1 MKISL
6 IISLFPLSV
15 RAFAPSFR
23 NSATFVRSSTA
34 IGSANA
40 EAVAEAMAITKKFG
54 ARSKEAAAAWDA
66 IEEMDAADNSAAYKG
81 GVSDDECATSESAAC
96 KNYMEKVQMLGAML
110 DENRFRVENIKK
122 LTSEVQSVRIAAPA
136 AASSTVDPV
145 AMKNVL
151 AEAREAAKKF
161 GDASAEARLAWETVE
176 EVASSDRSGALGGGI
191 EDECLVEA
199 LEACEALEELNRAVQ
214 VASSSDRFSG

>member
-66 IEEMDAADNSAAYKG
+66 SKFHWEFCYSDPKG
-81 GVSDDECATSESAAC
+81 LGV
-96 KNYMEKVQMLGAML
+96 
-110 DENRFRVENIKK
+110 
-122 LTSEVQSVRIAAPA
+122 LTSHTYFKCSRG
-136 AASSTVDPV
+136 
-145 AMKNVL
+145 NGC
-151 AEAREAAKKF
+151 R
-161 GDASAEARLAWETVE
+161 
-176 EVASSDRSGALGGGI
+176 
-191 EDECLVEA
+191 
-199 LEACEALEELNRAVQ
+199 
-214 VASSSDRFSG
+214 